1 MSRTLEL
8 EASCKVAVCPEH
20 SYHILPHG
28 NGLVCLRVSCEVKA
42 MASPAKEDID
52 AVRSPEKAHILS
64 VVAAN
69 KRNDDNFCLF
79 ALEVVNSRNSHTV

>member
-1 MSRTLEL
+1 
-8 EASCKVAVCPEH
+8 
-20 SYHILPHG
+20 
-28 NGLVCLRVSCEVKA
+28 